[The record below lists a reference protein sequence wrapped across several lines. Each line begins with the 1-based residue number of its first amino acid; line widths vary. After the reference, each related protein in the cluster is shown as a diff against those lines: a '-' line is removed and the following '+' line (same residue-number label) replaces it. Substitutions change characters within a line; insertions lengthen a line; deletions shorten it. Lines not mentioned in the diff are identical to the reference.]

1 MCAETDG
8 DLFSEALP
16 LLGINIP
23 VLFLLFKIYFY
34 YFITYI
40 YIITHTHTYTCMR
53 GCMLSRF
60 SLSEAYPCCHLQ

>member
-1 MCAETDG
+1 MCAETDS

-40 YIITHTHTYTCMR
+40 YIRTYIYMY
-53 GCMLSRF
+53 MWVHAK
-60 SLSEAYPCCHLQ
+60 SLQSV